1 MDASPYQ
8 VALKGVL
15 VINKII
21 FNCKYLKGH
30 TFVFEHSLKNSTI
43 RIISN
48 RFIHP
53 EECIASVG
61 KSPVIPY
68 EI

>member
-8 VALKGVL
+8 VVLKGVL
-15 VINKII
+15 AINKL
-21 FNCKYLKGH
+21 FLTKYLKGH

-61 KSPVIPY
+61 KSSVIMKFNH
-68 EI
+68 